1 MPHYVYVLRCS
12 NGSLYTG
19 YTTNLEERV
28 SKHNKGKGAKYTR
41 SHRPVELA
49 YHETFRKKSLALKRE
64 IEIKKLKRGEKLE
77 LVLGKVR
84 Q

>member
-19 YTTNLEERV
+19 YTTNLEKRIA
-28 SKHNKGKGAKYTR
+28 KHNNGKGAKYTR

-49 YHETFRKKSLALKRE
+49 YHESFKEKSLALKRE
-64 IEIKKLKRGEKLE
+64 IEIKRLKRKEKLE

>member
-1 MPHYVYVLRCS
+1 MPHYVYLLRCS

-19 YTTNLEERV
+19 YTTDLDRRV
-28 SKHNKGKGAKYTR
+28 SKHNNGKGAKYTR
-41 SHRPVELA
+41 SHRPVKLA
-49 YHETFRKKSLALKRE
+49 YHETFREKSLALKRE
-64 IEIKKLKRGEKLE
+64 IEIKKLKRKEKLE